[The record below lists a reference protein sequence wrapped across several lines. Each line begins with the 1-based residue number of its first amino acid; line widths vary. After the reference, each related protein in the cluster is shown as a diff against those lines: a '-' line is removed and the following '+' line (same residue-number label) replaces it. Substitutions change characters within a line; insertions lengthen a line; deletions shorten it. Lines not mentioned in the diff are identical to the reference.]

1 MSIPL
6 VAFAENCFE
15 VGDNDVALNIDFAAF
30 DSECDP
36 KMVVAGT
43 VVDVNCVSIFDVLVD
58 LVIVVVVADFKIVVA
73 DNIFEVVVDARSEIV
88 IVGDFV
94 DNASAIV
101 SNAADIESFV
111 FFIVVE
117 GPFVFVVANRVV
129 TGVTVGGSVKNF
141 VVADDLVIVV
151 SGCEADDAKAFLRA
165 NVPGDDSLVVFVVVG
180 EFDIAAVVIG
190 FRIIA
195 PDGNLVDIVAGNS
208 VVVNG

>member
-15 VGDNDVALNIDFAAF
+15 VGDNDVAVNIDFAAF
-30 DSECDP
+30 DSECDS
-36 KMVVAGT
+36 KMIVAGT

-58 LVIVVVVADFKIVVA
+58 LVIVVAVADFKIVVA

-117 GPFVFVVANRVV
+117 GPFVFVVTNRVV

-195 PDGNLVDIVAGNS
+195 PDGNLVDIVAVNS